1 MNWKRCFFIH
11 LLLMKIPAI
20 PGFDQQAFEKYFK
33 NTGWLL
39 FGKILSLVVG
49 FLIARYLGPIAF
61 GDLSFA
67 DAFAAIF
74 AAIGTLGLDS
84 FIVRE
89 IIHEPAKRDEI
100 LGTSLG
106 LRLIANLSL
115 IPLSVIVYAIFHTYS
130 DNPASSSLMILVLLC
145 ASAYLFKSFN
155 IIDSYFQS
163 QVASKY
169 VVWVQNVCL
178 VASATVK
185 IILVYWA
192 ASVIYFAWALVFD
205 SVILALGLLL
215 IYKRQGLH
223 LHTWTFNCER
233 AKSLLKQSWPLILTA
248 VMISIYM
255 KIDQVMLKSLGSKQV
270 GIYSAAA
277 RISESWYFIPV
288 AIVTSVFPAIIQAR
302 KTDVERYHKR
312 LQNLYDLLVG
322 ISVPVAIVISLSANT
337 IIHLLYGEQY
347 NGAGDMLSIHIWSG
361 IFVFL
366 GSASSQYLLAE
377 GLTMI
382 SFTRTAVGAVVNI
395 LLNLWLIPLYGGW
408 GASVATLIAYG
419 VSTFFVLCIPQT
431 RQQGMVMLKSL
442 FFISIIQKVIKN

>member
-1 MNWKRCFFIH
+1 
-11 LLLMKIPAI
+11 MKIPAI
-20 PGFDQQAFEKYFK
+20 PGFDPHAFEKYVK

-39 FGKILSLVVG
+39 FGKVLSLVVG
-49 FLIARYLGPIAF
+49 FLIARYLGPAAF

-67 DAFAAIF
+67 DAFAALF

-84 FIVRE
+84 FIIRE
-89 IIHEPAKRDEI
+89 IIHQPAKKEEI

-106 LRLIANLSL
+106 MRLAANLFL
-115 IPLSVIVYAIFHTYS
+115 IPLAAFTYFIFHYLS
-130 DNPASSSLMILVLLC
+130 GNPDSNSLILLVSIC
-145 ASAYLFKSFN
+145 ASAYLFKSLN

-163 QVASKY
+163 QVKSKQ
-169 VVWVQNVCL
+169 VVLVQNACL
-178 VASATVK
+178 ALSAALK
-185 IILVYWA
+185 ITLVYLA
-192 ASVIYFAWALVFD
+192 APVLYFAWALCVD
-205 SVILALGLLL
+205 SALLALGLVWM
-215 IYKRQGLH
+215 YQRQGLQ
-223 LHTWTFNCER
+223 LRAWTFSWER
-233 AKSLLKQSWPLILTA
+233 AKNLISQSWPLILTA

-288 AIVTSVFPAIIQAR
+288 AIVTSVFPAIIHAR
-302 KTDVERYHKR
+302 KTDPERYHKR

-322 ISVPVAIVISLSANT
+322 ISVPVALLISLSANS
-337 IIHLLYGEQY
+337 IIAFLYGEQY
-347 NGAGDMLSIHIWSG
+347 SGAGDMLSIHIWSG

-377 GLTMI
+377 GYTMI
-382 SFTRTAVGAVVNI
+382 SFTRTAVGALVNV

-419 VSTFFVLCIPQT
+419 VSTFFVLFIPKT
-431 RQQGMVMLKSL
+431 RQQGLLMLKSL
-442 FFISIIQKVIKN
+442 FFISIIQKLRKH